1 MENMQNGTYT
11 HQPFRGQGVAI
22 GWWKDTVKLEK
33 LKKKDTIK
41 MWLTIFFIFDIKIM
55 KNYEF
60 W

>member
-55 KNYEF
+55 K
-60 W
+60 